1 MAVLGRWFFSVETL
15 STEDLDMIRFQI
27 VERYGAG
34 LYRELLAFMRSGE
47 LQTFSASKRGRKI
60 SHVKHPGWINWS
72 NSEGAITCE
81 VLSPRK
87 PNDEWQLMHAFLG
100 RLAARFS
107 GSIIAINIQ
116 FPLTPEPGRDT
127 TAKKRNTKTALARRL
142 RKRK

>member
-1 MAVLGRWFFSVETL
+1 
-15 STEDLDMIRFQI
+15 MIRFQV

-60 SHVKHPGWINWS
+60 SHVKYPGWINWA

-87 PNDEWQLMHAFLG
+87 PNEEWQLMHAFLG

-107 GSIIAINIQ
+107 KSIIAINIQ
-116 FPLTPEPGRDT
+116 FPMTPETATDASPKRRGARTKSGR
-127 TAKKRNTKTALARRL
+127 LL
-142 RKRK
+142 GKRK